1 MFIRPDIKVESTG
14 AICNKSVVFFVLQVD
29 FYRFSI
35 AWSRVIPSGKLAA
48 GVNEA
53 GVTYYNNII
62 NGLIAKGVEPVAT
75 IYHWDLPQAL
85 HDDDGGW
92 LNEKI
97 IPHYNDFA
105 TLCFQRFGDRV
116 RIYTLELRSRSR
128 YSLGELITLPA
139 LFFFVAKFTCIFIP
153 FA

>member
-1 MFIRPDIKVESTG
+1 MYCNRVDHECVCSLGLILNVACSLLPIYSYLSTG
-14 AICNKSVVFFVLQVD
+14 AICNKSVVFLFILQVD

-116 RIYTLELRSRSR
+116 RV
-128 YSLGELITLPA
+128 YSCLLN
-139 LFFFVAKFTCIFIP
+139 
-153 FA
+153 